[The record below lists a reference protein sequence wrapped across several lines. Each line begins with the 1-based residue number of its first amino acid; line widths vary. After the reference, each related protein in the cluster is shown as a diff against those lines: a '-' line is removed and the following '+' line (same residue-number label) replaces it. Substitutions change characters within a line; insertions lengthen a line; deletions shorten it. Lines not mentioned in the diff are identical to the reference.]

1 MIPENEKVIKDIVW
15 SVRRL
20 VRAVYLD
27 SQKMSKKYGLTGP
40 QSGVLRSLFKYGP
53 TSSADLSRVLY
64 VTPSNITGV
73 IDRLEK
79 KVLVERVRKVGDRRV
94 ALIQLTEAGEKLSK
108 KLPDPIEERFI
119 SELADLEP
127 EHVQLLSMAMAN
139 CSTNIVCK
147 VSGQIEV
154 HTFIPM
160 GNAIAA
166 LLPYMVDYYD
176 ERIPDKV
183 ARIAEYMR
191 KGLDSPSELE
201 SLSAGEILRH
211 FIQRLDLPQSLGFLG
226 FSEDSTPLVTRDI
239 KCRRLGS
246 DGPEPVDPE
255 VLKQIVNRAL

>member
-127 EHVQLLSMAMAN
+127 EHVQLLSMAMN
-139 CSTNIVCK
+139 
-147 VSGQIEV
+147 QILK
-154 HTFIPM
+154 M
-160 GNAIAA
+160 
-166 LLPYMVDYYD
+166 MDS
-176 ERIPDKV
+176 
-183 ARIAEYMR
+183 
-191 KGLDSPSELE
+191 KGVEE
-201 SLSAGEILRH
+201 
-211 FIQRLDLPQSLGFLG
+211 
-226 FSEDSTPLVTRDI
+226 TPLELNYELVT
-239 KCRRLGS
+239 GS
-246 DGPEPVDPE
+246 AE
-255 VLKQIVNRAL
+255 VKMFP